1 MPDLTPQL
9 TTFDEQIATVR
20 ENIRELLE
28 QQPRIR
34 GAADDDLVTRR
45 IADQEAKLEILTK

>member
-28 QQPRIR
+28 QQPRIPAR
-34 GAADDDLVTRR
+34 
-45 IADQEAKLEILTK
+45 LTTIWWHDASPIRKPSSKF